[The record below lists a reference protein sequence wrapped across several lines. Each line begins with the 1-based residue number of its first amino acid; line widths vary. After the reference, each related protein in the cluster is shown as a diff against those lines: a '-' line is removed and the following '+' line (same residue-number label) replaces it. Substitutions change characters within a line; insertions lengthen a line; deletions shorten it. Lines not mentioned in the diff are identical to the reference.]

1 MTKSAILGVIAGGRS
16 VPVVTSRLSTDWYTP
31 GITAFFRYYLNPRTT
46 RILAN
51 SEQVKKAV
59 LAVEHAASEQV
70 DVIYQGVDLARFS
83 RGDGESIG
91 ARELGIPGHAKV
103 VGIVANYR
111 PVKGLPLFLRAAK
124 IVSAQVPEAV
134 FLLVGMGECHGELAR
149 LSAELGIAGSVFFS
163 AGKGA
168 VPDYLRR
175 MSIGCLSSESEGF
188 SNAIL
193 EYMAAGLPVVATDV
207 GGNGE
212 AVRHGETGLLARD
225 RTPES
230 FAAPIIELLRDEG
243 QRRSMGRLGFERCRE
258 LFSMDVYIEHLQ
270 AYYRRVSEAF
280 RA

>member
-1 MTKSAILGVIAGGRS
+1 
-16 VPVVTSRLSTDWYTP
+16 
-31 GITAFFRYYLNPRTT
+31 
-46 RILAN
+46 
-51 SEQVKKAV
+51 
-59 LAVEHAASEQV
+59 
-70 DVIYQGVDLARFS
+70 
-83 RGDGESIG
+83 
-91 ARELGIPGHAKV
+91 
-103 VGIVANYR
+103 
-111 PVKGLPLFLRAAK
+111 
-124 IVSAQVPEAV
+124 
-134 FLLVGMGECHGELAR
+134 
-149 LSAELGIAGSVFFS
+149 
-163 AGKGA
+163 
-168 VPDYLRR
+168 